1 MPIYEFFSPEK
12 GKIYSFFARSSDYAD
27 KIPLCPDGKQFK
39 MKKLLSGF
47 SITGQKSE
55 TEAEPSAD
63 NFAESDDPF
72 ANMNEAQSAKMM
84 RELEGAIGGMDDE
97 NPDPKQM
104 GALMRKMCAMTGEKM
119 DEGMEE
125 VVRRL
130 EEGTDPNE
138 LEERMS
144 DFDFENNEQHQPDA
158 DEHQD
163 KTKAFS
169 TKITVRD
176 PYLYEFEDYLQ

>member
-12 GKIYSFFARSSDYAD
+12 RKIYSFFARSSDYAE
-27 KIPLCPDGKQFK
+27 KTPLCPDGKHFE

-55 TEAEPSAD
+55 
-63 NFAESDDPF
+63 AESELVSDDNAGFDNPF

-84 RELEGAIGGMDDE
+84 KELEGAIGGMDDE

-119 DEGMEE
+119 DESMEE

-158 DEHQD
+158 DEQQD

-169 TKITVRD
+169 TNITLRD

>member
-1 MPIYEFFSPEK
+1 MPIYEFFSPAK

-27 KIPLCPDGKQFK
+27 KIPLCPDGKHFK

-55 TEAEPSAD
+55 TEIDPGSDD
-63 NFAESDDPF
+63 NAESDNPF

-84 RELEGAIGGMDDE
+84 KELEGAVGGMDDE

-119 DEGMEE
+119 DENMEE

-130 EEGTDPNE
+130 EEGTDPDE
-138 LEERMS
+138 LEDRMS
-144 DFDFENNEQHQPDA
+144 DFDFENNEQSEPDA
-158 DEHQD
+158 D
-163 KTKAFS
+163 KTKDKAKAISKKF
-169 TKITVRD
+169 TRRD
-176 PYLYEFEDYLQ
+176 PYLYEFEDYLE

>member
-12 GKIYSFFARSSDYAD
+12 GKIYSFFARSSDYAV

-55 TEAEPSAD
+55 TETEPGAD

-84 RELEGAIGGMDDE
+84 KELEGAIGGMDDD

-119 DEGMEE
+119 DESMEE

-130 EEGTDPNE
+130 EEGTDPDE
-138 LEERMS
+138 LEDHMS
-144 DFDFENNEQHQPDA
+144 DFDFENNEESSLDA
-158 DEHQD
+158 DED
-163 KTKAFS
+163 KGKTKSSSKKF
-169 TKITVRD
+169 TLRD

>member
-1 MPIYEFFSPEK
+1 MPIYEFFSPK
-12 GKIYSFFARSSDYAD
+12 KRKIYSFFARSSDYAD
-27 KIPLCPDGKQFK
+27 KIPLCPDGKQFE

-55 TEAEPSAD
+55 TETEPG
-63 NFAESDDPF
+63 SDDNIGSENPF

-84 RELEGAIGGMDDE
+84 KELEGAIGGMDDE

-119 DEGMEE
+119 DESMEE

-130 EEGTDPNE
+130 EEGTDPND

-144 DFDFENNEQHQPDA
+144 DFDFENNEQHLPDA
-158 DEHQD
+158 DEKQD
-163 KTKAFS
+163 KTIAFS
-169 TKITVRD
+169 SKITFRD

>member
-12 GKIYSFFARSSDYAD
+12 GKIYSFFARSSDYAE
-27 KIPLCPDGKQFK
+27 KIPLCPDGKQFE

-55 TEAEPSAD
+55 TETEHSAD
-63 NFAESDDPF
+63 DFAESDDPF

-84 RELEGAIGGMDDE
+84 KELEGAIGGMDDE

-119 DEGMEE
+119 DESMEE

-158 DEHQD
+158 DEQQD

-169 TKITVRD
+169 KKITLRD
-176 PYLYEFEDYLQ
+176 PYLYEFEDYIE

>member
-39 MKKLLSGF
+39 MNKLLSDF

-55 TEAEPSAD
+55 TETEPGAD

-84 RELEGAIGGMDDE
+84 KELEGAIVGMDDE

-104 GALMRKMCAMTGEKM
+104 G
-119 DEGMEE
+119 
-125 VVRRL
+125 
-130 EEGTDPNE
+130 
-138 LEERMS
+138 
-144 DFDFENNEQHQPDA
+144 H
-158 DEHQD
+158 
-163 KTKAFS
+163 
-169 TKITVRD
+169 
-176 PYLYEFEDYLQ
+176 